1 MARYKLVKGN
11 QEPVFQSMD
20 EFRELFPDDYVY
32 DNWRDAPTESWTL
45 TDDGQV
51 CRIIKRLSMK
61 SGGELVTTVL
71 GTRHSERKHLMS
83 GVPPKN
89 IYSLSRN
96 ENSAVHRANK
106 PNLTKRERLFA
117 KYVASGMNPTDAY
130 LKVYPTEKEV
140 YAKNQATILLKT
152 ERVSK
157 LVSEEIKKSMLKA
170 GIDEDYLLETAKTIV
185 DKESARDSDR
195 LRALE
200 MLMKIAG
207 MFPKEKKTESL
218 AVFEGFTKE
227 KLAQLGGASVKLIS
241 HGEKDPA

>member
-1 MARYKLVKGN
+1 MARYKLVKGVK
-11 QEPVFQSMD
+11 QPVFEDID
-20 EFRELFPDDYVY
+20 EFKEVYSDEHIY
-32 DNWRDAPTESWTL
+32 DNWRDAPTESWTM

-51 CRIIKRLSMK
+51 CRILKRLPMK

-83 GVPPKN
+83 GLPPKN
-89 IYSLSRN
+89 IYSLSRHESSN
-96 ENSAVHRANK
+96 VHRANK
-106 PNLTKRERLFA
+106 SNLSRRERLFA
-117 KYVASGMNPTDAY
+117 KYVAKGMNPTKAY
-130 LKVYPTEKEV
+130 LKVYPTNRED
-140 YAKNQATILLKT
+140 YANNQATALLKT

-157 LVSEEIKKSMLKA
+157 LVSEEIKQSMLKV
-170 GIDEDYLLETAKTIV
+170 GIDEDYLLEKAKVIV
-185 DKESARDSDR
+185 DNDGARDSDK

-218 AVFEGFTKE
+218 AVFEGFSKE

-241 HGEKDPA
+241 HGEKDSA

>member
-11 QEPVFQSMD
+11 QEPVFKNMD

-32 DNWRDAPTESWTL
+32 DNWRDTPTEGWTL

-51 CRIIKRLSMK
+51 CRILKRLSMK

-71 GTRHSERKHLMS
+71 GTRHSERKHLMA
-83 GVPPKN
+83 GAPPKN
-89 IYSLSRN
+89 IYSLSGN

-106 PNLTKRERLFA
+106 LNLTNRERLFS
-117 KYVASGMNPTDAY
+117 KYVANGMNPTDAY
-130 LKVYPTEKEV
+130 LKVYPTKKES
-140 YAKNQATILLKT
+140 YANNQATVLLKT

-170 GIDEDYLLETAKTIV
+170 GIDEEYLLETAKMIV
-185 DKESARDSDR
+185 DKESSRDSDK

-227 KLAQLGGASVKLIS
+227 KLAQFGGASVKLIS
-241 HGEKDPA
+241 HGEKDSA